1 MLAGE
6 GPCGLIICPSR
17 ELARQTFEVIEGYT
31 QQLANAGYPQLH
43 TLLCIGGIDMKAQT
57 DQFKHA
63 GMQKYHPLVLRLGL
77 SHAFPAFSSISPNN
91 QQSAL
96 VTNTAYLSQLRSMW
110 SAQFTLILPR
120 W

>member
-1 MLAGE
+1 MCLFWKCKSICLAGE

-31 QQLANAGYPQLH
+31 QQLAGGGYPQLH

-63 GMQKYHPLVLRLGL
+63 GVVL
-77 SHAFPAFSSISPNN
+77 P
-91 QQSAL
+91 
-96 VTNTAYLSQLRSMW
+96 V
-110 SAQFTLILPR
+110 
-120 W
+120 